1 MNWDKPKALSEL
13 GIPETLYDELVKG
26 FVGQS
31 EGVVLDLEKALSE
44 KDFEKVAR
52 GAHFVKGASGN
63 LRIEEI
69 YVTAKELE
77 TVAKAGQDLEMIEL
91 RAKNLKSLIE
101 ELKKN
106 I

>member
-1 MNWDKPKALSEL
+1 MDWDKTKALREL
-13 GIPETLYDELVKG
+13 GIPEALYDELVKG
-26 FVGQS
+26 FVSQS

-44 KDFEKVAR
+44 KDYVKVSRA
-52 GAHFVKGASGN
+52 AHFVKGASGN

-77 TVAKAGQDLEMIEL
+77 TVAKTGQDLEKIEL
-91 RAKNLKSLIE
+91 QAKSLKSLIE